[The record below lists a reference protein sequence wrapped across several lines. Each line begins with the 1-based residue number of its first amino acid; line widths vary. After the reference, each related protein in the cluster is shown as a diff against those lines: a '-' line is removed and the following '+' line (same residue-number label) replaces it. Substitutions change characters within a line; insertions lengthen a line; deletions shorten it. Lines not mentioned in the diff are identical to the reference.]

1 MQGLLC
7 GVAHARGQPMPLI
20 VLLSLAAA
28 LSPPPS
34 GISAA
39 LGRRAVLTSAVL
51 AAVPRLPAHATAA
64 TDERSRLLAAIDADG
79 DVEAALAALLPLD
92 PSRGGAAVSPALD
105 GEWKLLWSAKT
116 EAFSPLLQLPRPIR
130 PGSFQ
135 LLGDPATREVGAGR
149 VAQVLRWGAVEQ
161 VLSSGVLPAGDDR
174 SMLEIFPPFRL
185 ELGVRGLGK
194 VTLVEAGSDADFRA
208 LNARDADA
216 QAAPK
221 NRYAQ
226 LYLETGGLP
235 GDLRVSKVVS
245 GDPVIVGS
253 IFVHQRL

>member
-1 MQGLLC
+1 MLL
-7 GVAHARGQPMPLI
+7 A
-20 VLLSLAAA
+20 LLSLAAAA

-34 GISAA
+34 GRLTT
-39 LGRRAVLTSAVL
+39 LGRRAVLTSAAL
-51 AAVPRLPAHATAA
+51 AAAPRLPGRAA
-64 TDERSRLLAAIDADG
+64 AAAAADERSRLLAAIDADG

-92 PSRGGAAVSPALD
+92 PSRGAAAVSPALD

-116 EAFSPLLQLPRPIR
+116 AAFSPLLQLPRPIR

-135 LLGDPATREVGAGR
+135 LLGDPAAREVGAGR

-174 SMLEIFPPFRL
+174 SVLEIFPPFRL
-185 ELGVRGLGK
+185 EVGVRGLGK

-208 LNARDADA
+208 LNARDTDA

-226 LYLETGGLP
+226 LYLETGGQP